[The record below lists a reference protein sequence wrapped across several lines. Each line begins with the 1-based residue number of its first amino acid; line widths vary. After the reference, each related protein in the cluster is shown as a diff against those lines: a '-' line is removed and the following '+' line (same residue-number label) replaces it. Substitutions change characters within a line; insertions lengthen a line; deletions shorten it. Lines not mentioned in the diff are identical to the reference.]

1 MSNHGENANLI
12 IETIDKGMI
21 DETSLINILESDND
35 LSENEDYFRPDTL
48 KKGFNNEAERVSK
61 EIFNKFKKIKDEET
75 RVEKMVRALFDVP
88 YFIGKSQAYG
98 DYTYKITETEF
109 QYVISIAYVS

>member
-1 MSNHGENANLI
+1 MSNHGKEANLL

-21 DETSLINILESDND
+21 DETTLISILENDSD
-35 LSENEDYFRPDTL
+35 LSENEEYFRPDTL

-61 EIFNKFKKIKDEET
+61 EIFNKFKKIKNEET

-88 YFIGKSQAYG
+88 NFIGRSQAYG
-98 DYTYKITETEF
+98 DYTYEITETEF